1 MMNTAG
7 ELRLDSASFTHDGGR
22 DYNEDAVGESDA
34 FGAVRLFMLADGA
47 GGQGGG
53 DVAARTAI
61 AAAKAEF
68 MRLPA
73 YSSDTLRRC
82 MTTADLAVR
91 KRQTEETRLARMAS
105 TFVALL
111 VDCRQ
116 RKALIGNLGDSRCYV
131 FRRDRV
137 IAQSYDHSLVQ
148 RFIDA
153 GLYPA
158 EKLREHPKRN
168 VLYASL
174 GANEETIDP
183 FVSDVS
189 IELTDGDGIL
199 LCSDGVWEVVD
210 EATLGKLHAMSDSP
224 QQWRDHVVAAVR
236 GRMAPGHDNFSA
248 LLVRCVANA
257 PADASDDDDDQKTMP
272 PNFLQPA

>member
-1 MMNTAG
+1 MMNTG
-7 ELRLDSASFTHDGGR
+7 DLLLESASFSHDGGR
-22 DYNEDAVGESDA
+22 DYNEDAVGDSDA

-61 AAAKAEF
+61 AAARSEF
-68 MRLPA
+68 MRMPA
-73 YSSDTLRRC
+73 FSPETLVRC
-82 MTTADLAVR
+82 LHSADLAVR
-91 KRQTEETRLARMAS
+91 KKQGDETRLARMAS
-105 TFVALL
+105 TFVAVL
-111 VDCRQ
+111 VDYRQ
-116 RKALIGNLGDSRCYV
+116 RKAIIGNLGDSRCYV
-131 FRRDRV
+131 FRQDRI

-174 GANEETIDP
+174 GANEEAVEPFLSAIPIDLLP
-183 FVSDVS
+183 
-189 IELTDGDGIL
+189 GDGIV
-199 LCSDGVWEVVD
+199 LCSDGVWELVD
-210 EATLGKLHAMSDSP
+210 EATLCKVHGVSP
-224 QQWRDHVVAAVR
+224 TVGAWRDMLVASVR

-248 LLVRCVANA
+248 LLVRCVLA
-257 PADASDDDDDQKTMP
+257 PHDFEDDDDQRTMP
-272 PNFLQPA
+272 PASMPVV

>member
-1 MMNTAG
+1 MTSSDQ
-7 ELRLDSASFTHDGGR
+7 LRLESASFSHDGGR
-22 DYNEDAVGESDA
+22 DYNEDAVGDSDA

-61 AAAKAEF
+61 AAARSEF

-73 YSSDTLRRC
+73 FSPDTLRRC
-82 MTTADLAVR
+82 MVTADQAVR
-91 KRQTEETRLARMAS
+91 AKQSEETRLARMAS
-105 TFVALL
+105 TFVAFL
-111 VDCRQ
+111 VDYRL
-116 RKALIGNLGDSRCYV
+116 RHALIGNLGDSRCYV
-131 FRRDRV
+131 FRGERV

-158 EKLREHPKRN
+158 EKLRVHPKRN

-174 GANEETIDP
+174 GANEEAVEP
-183 FVSDVS
+183 YVSDQPVD
-189 IELTDGDGIL
+189 IQPGDGIL
-199 LCSDGVWEVVD
+199 LCSDGVWELVD
-210 EATLGKLHAMSDSP
+210 EATLGRLNAMSATAA
-224 QQWRDHVVAAVR
+224 QWRDHVVAAVR

-248 LLVRCVANA
+248 LLIRCVADTQS
-257 PADASDDDDDQKTMP
+257 PAEDDDRTMP
-272 PNFLQPA
+272 PMRLQPA

>member
-1 MMNTAG
+1 MMMTNAG
-7 ELRLDSASFTHDGGR
+7 ELRLESASFSHDGGR

-61 AAAKAEF
+61 TAARTEF
-68 MRLPA
+68 MRMPA
-73 YSSDTLRRC
+73 YSPDTLKRC
-82 MTTADLAVR
+82 MSSADQAVR
-91 KRQTEETRLARMAS
+91 MKQTEEVRLARMAS
-105 TFVALL
+105 TFVAIL
-111 VDCRQ
+111 VDYRQ

-131 FRRDRV
+131 FRHDKV

-174 GANEETIDP
+174 GANEEVVEP
-183 FVSDVS
+183 FVSAAS
-189 IELTDGDGIL
+189 IDLTSGDGVL

-210 EATLGKLHAMSDSP
+210 ELTLGRLHAMSATVGE
-224 QQWRDHVVAAVR
+224 WRDHIVAAVR

-248 LLVRCVANA
+248 LVVRCSLVG
-257 PADASDDDDDQKTMP
+257 SSSVDDDERTMP
-272 PNFLQPA
+272 PLVMQPA

>member
-1 MMNTAG
+1 MTTNVG
-7 ELRLDSASFTHDGGR
+7 ELRLESASFSHDGGR

-61 AAAKAEF
+61 ASAKSEF
-68 MRLPA
+68 MRMPA
-73 YSSDTLRRC
+73 YSPDTLLRC
-82 MTTADLAVR
+82 MKRADQAVR
-91 KRQTEETRLARMAS
+91 QRQTEEARLARMAS

-111 VDCRQ
+111 VDYRQ

-131 FRRDRV
+131 FRQNSV

-183 FVSDVS
+183 FVSGAS
-189 IELTDGDGIL
+189 IDLFAGDGVL
-199 LCSDGVWEVVD
+199 LCSDGVWELVD
-210 EATLGKLHAMSDSP
+210 EETLGRLHAMSP
-224 QQWRDHVVAAVR
+224 TVVQWRDNLVAAVR

-248 LLVRCVANA
+248 LVVRCSEAERI
-257 PADASDDDDDQKTMP
+257 SEHEDDDRTMP
-272 PNFLQPA
+272 PMVMQSA

>member
-1 MMNTAG
+1 MTSASD
-7 ELRLDSASFTHDGGR
+7 LRLESASFSHEGGR

-34 FGAVRLFMLADGA
+34 FGAVRLYMLADGA

-61 AAAKAEF
+61 TAARTEF

-73 YSSDTLRRC
+73 YSPDTLRRC
-82 MTTADLAVR
+82 MASADLAVR
-91 KRQTEETRLARMAS
+91 QKQGEETRLSRMAC

-111 VDCRQ
+111 VDYRQ
-116 RKALIGNLGDSRCYV
+116 SHALIGNLGDSRCYV
-131 FRRDRV
+131 FRGASV

-158 EKLREHPKRN
+158 EKLRAHPKRN

-174 GANEETIDP
+174 GANDESVEP
-183 FVSDVS
+183 FITAESVD
-189 IELTDGDGIL
+189 LADGDGVL
-199 LCSDGVWEVVD
+199 LCSDGVWELID
-210 EATLGKLHAMSDSP
+210 ESTLCRLHAMSQDVTT
-224 QQWRDHVVAAVR
+224 WRDHLVAAVR

-248 LLVRCVANA
+248 VLVRCHRTPVL
-257 PADASDDDDDQKTMP
+257 PGDATDDDDERTVRP
-272 PNFLQPA
+272 VVA

>member
-1 MMNTAG
+1 MMMTNAG
-7 ELRLDSASFTHDGGR
+7 ELRLESASFSHDGGR

-61 AAAKAEF
+61 AAARGEF
-68 MRLPA
+68 MRMPA
-73 YSSDTLRRC
+73 YSPDTLRRC
-82 MTTADLAVR
+82 MASADQAVR
-91 KRQTEETRLARMAS
+91 LKQSEETRLARMAS

-111 VDCRQ
+111 VDYRQ
-116 RKALIGNLGDSRCYV
+116 RKALIGNLGDSRCYI
-131 FRRDRV
+131 FRGDKV

-174 GANEETIDP
+174 GANEETVEP
-183 FVSDVS
+183 FVSVS
-189 IELTDGDGIL
+189 SIDLMSGDGVL

-210 EATLGKLHAMSDSP
+210 EATLGRLHAMSDTVA
-224 QQWRDHVVAAVR
+224 QWRDHVVAAVR

-248 LLVRCVANA
+248 LVVRCSLVGSATA
-257 PADASDDDDDQKTMP
+257 EDDERTMP
-272 PNFLQPA
+272 PMAMQPA

>member
-1 MMNTAG
+1 MTNAG
-7 ELRLDSASFTHDGGR
+7 ELRLESASFSHDGGR
-22 DYNEDAVGESDA
+22 DYNEDAVGESEA

-61 AAAKAEF
+61 AAAQTEF
-68 MRLPA
+68 MRMPA
-73 YSSDTLRRC
+73 YSPETLLRC
-82 MTTADLAVR
+82 MKTADMAVR
-91 KRQTEETRLARMAS
+91 NKQSEETRLARMAS

-111 VDCRQ
+111 VDYRQ
-116 RKALIGNLGDSRCYV
+116 RKALIGNLGDSRCYI
-131 FRRDRV
+131 FRQNAIV
-137 IAQSYDHSLVQ
+137 AQSYDHSLVQ

-183 FVSDVS
+183 FVSAAS
-189 IELTDGDGIL
+189 IDLASGDGVL
-199 LCSDGVWEVVD
+199 LCSDGVWELVD
-210 EATLGKLHAMSDSP
+210 EETLSRLHAMSATVS
-224 QQWRDHVVAAVR
+224 QWRDHVVAAVR

-248 LLVRCVANA
+248 LLVRCFLSA
-257 PADASDDDDDQKTMP
+257 PTNIDDDQRTMP
-272 PNFLQPA
+272 PMAMQPA

>member
-1 MMNTAG
+1 MMTNAG
-7 ELRLDSASFTHDGGR
+7 DLRLDSASFSHDGGR
-22 DYNEDAVGESDA
+22 DYNEDAVGDSDA

-61 AAAKAEF
+61 AAARSEF
-68 MRLPA
+68 MRMPA
-73 YSSDTLRRC
+73 FSPETLIRC
-82 MTTADLAVR
+82 LATADMAVR
-91 KRQTEETRLARMAS
+91 KKQGDEARLARMAS
-105 TFVALL
+105 TFVAVL
-111 VDCRQ
+111 VDYRQ

-131 FRRDRV
+131 FRGDQI

-174 GANEETIDP
+174 GANEEAVEPYMSPAPIDLMP
-183 FVSDVS
+183 
-189 IELTDGDGIL
+189 GDGIV
-199 LCSDGVWEVVD
+199 LCSDGVWELVD
-210 EATLGKLHAMSDSP
+210 EAALCKVHGVSATISA
-224 QQWRDHVVAAVR
+224 WRDLLVSAVR

-248 LLVRCVANA
+248 LLVRCILD
-257 PADASDDDDDQKTMP
+257 PQLSEDDDQRTMP
-272 PNFLQPA
+272 PIVVPA

>member
-1 MMNTAG
+1 MTNAG
-7 ELRLDSASFTHDGGR
+7 ELRLESASFSHDGGR

-68 MRLPA
+68 MRMPA
-73 YSSDTLRRC
+73 YSPETLLRC
-82 MTTADLAVR
+82 MKTADMAVR
-91 KRQTEETRLARMAS
+91 HKQSEETRLARMAS

-111 VDCRQ
+111 VDYRQ
-116 RKALIGNLGDSRCYV
+116 RKALIGNLGDSRCYI
-131 FRRDRV
+131 FRQNEV

-183 FVSDVS
+183 FVSAAS
-189 IELTDGDGIL
+189 IDLASGDGVL

-210 EATLGKLHAMSDSP
+210 EETLGKLHAMSATVS
-224 QQWRDHVVAAVR
+224 QWRDHVVAAVR
-236 GRMAPGHDNFSA
+236 GRMGPGHDNFSA
-248 LLVRCVANA
+248 LLVRCFLSA
-257 PADASDDDDDQKTMP
+257 PTTVDDDQRTMP
-272 PNFLQPA
+272 PMAMQPA

>member
-1 MMNTAG
+1 MMTITAG

-61 AAAKAEF
+61 AAAKGEF

-73 YSSDTLRRC
+73 YSADTLRRC
-82 MTTADLAVR
+82 MTVADLAVR

-111 VDCRQ
+111 VDYRQ

-131 FRRDRV
+131 FRGDQV

-174 GANEETIDP
+174 GANEETVDP
-183 FVSDVS
+183 FVSEVS

-199 LCSDGVWEVVD
+199 LCSDGVWELVD
-210 EATLGKLHAMSDSP
+210 EATLGKLHAMTATA
-224 QQWRDHVVAAVR
+224 QQWRDHIVAAVR

-248 LLVRCVANA
+248 LLVRCTVT
-257 PADASDDDDDQKTMP
+257 DVVGKFDDDQKTMP
-272 PNFLQPA
+272 PNLMQPA

>member
-1 MMNTAG
+1 MMMTNAG
-7 ELRLDSASFTHDGGR
+7 ELRLESASFSHDGGR

-73 YSSDTLRRC
+73 YSPDTLLRC
-82 MTTADLAVR
+82 MKTADLAVR
-91 KRQTEETRLARMAS
+91 QRQTEETRLARMAS

-111 VDCRQ
+111 VDYRQ

-131 FRRDRV
+131 FRQNKV

-158 EKLREHPKRN
+158 ERLREHPKRN

-183 FVSDVS
+183 FVSAAS
-189 IELTDGDGIL
+189 IELSSGDGVL
-199 LCSDGVWEVVD
+199 LCSDGVWELVD
-210 EATLGKLHAMSDSP
+210 EETMGRLHAMSATVA
-224 QQWRDHVVAAVR
+224 QWRDHIVAAVR

-248 LLVRCVANA
+248 LVVRCALAV
-257 PADASDDDDDQKTMP
+257 PTTTQDDDERTMP
-272 PNFLQPA
+272 PMAMQPA